1 MDIVKSVEHEQLK
14 NKIPDLKVGDTVRV
28 HQKIKEGNRQRIQVF
43 EGIIIKKQNGG
54 VNASFTVRKISYGVG
69 VEKTFL
75 VHSPLVEKVEVV
87 RVGKARRAKLYY
99 LRDKVGKAAKTKEN
113 TGARIEDKEIKM
125 RKSRGIT
132 LIVLVVTI
140 VVLLILAGI
149 TINTVV
155 GDKGLISRAS
165 DAKVQMEIANE
176 KEIVARAE
184 SLTVIRTKDTEISY
198 EIFEPA
204 LQEEAGGNNVEAS
217 DAGDVIDVL
226 FPDTNRYYEV
236 DKNGNIT
243 GPNEVVN
250 DENAGDITKGGR
262 CDGSEEK
269 PYEIC
274 CIEDLVMLANR
285 TNGKG
290 NYIDEKGELKDATVV
305 NNPFR
310 GKNFILTRTL
320 NFESKYSYSK
330 PEIKW
335 SYDSENDAYKI
346 DETST
351 KTLKE
356 LITNKEGVGFVPISP
371 ITGSPY
377 LMFQGNL
384 DGKGYTI
391 KNLYEN
397 RTDKQ
402 AGLFGTSNGNVI
414 KNLKLTGNIK
424 APGQEIGAFVFR
436 TADCKIYNCYNLVN
450 INDGSNGAGFVS
462 HVMGNITLINCYSRT
477 NNNRGLITFD
487 DVNGTTTIVNCY
499 NMGTSQNL
507 NHVNNGSWRIY

>member
-1 MDIVKSVEHEQLK
+1 
-14 NKIPDLKVGDTVRV
+14 
-28 HQKIKEGNRQRIQVF
+28 
-43 EGIIIKKQNGG
+43 
-54 VNASFTVRKISYGVG
+54 
-69 VEKTFL
+69 
-75 VHSPLVEKVEVV
+75 
-87 RVGKARRAKLYY
+87 
-99 LRDKVGKAAKTKEN
+99 
-113 TGARIEDKEIKM
+113 M

-371 ITGSPY
+371 ITGSTY